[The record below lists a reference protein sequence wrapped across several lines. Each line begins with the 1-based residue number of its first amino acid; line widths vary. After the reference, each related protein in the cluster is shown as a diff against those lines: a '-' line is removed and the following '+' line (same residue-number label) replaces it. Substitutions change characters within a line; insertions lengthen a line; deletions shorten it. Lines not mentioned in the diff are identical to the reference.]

1 MTGEKQQ
8 TIQYTT
14 SLQLADHPLGRVKQE
29 IKESYYVALESL
41 VRRYTTNSMF
51 AEARL
56 EQYRTLLCAG
66 SSPSSLSEQEAQKNL
81 RLMINDRLR
90 PWRKRYRYFLIVDT
104 ALILCNETA
113 IKQAKKGLEA
123 YLSTRQFEELVKV
136 TELLFMKGRIDN
148 KWSYLE
154 PIIQQYKTNA
164 DHAKLPELR
173 ILITANMSAGKSTL
187 VNALIGKPVA
197 RTSQEACTA
206 HLNYFYSKSFEDG
219 RVHISNT
226 TLKLDA
232 SFDDVNKA
240 EATSGQHVATYFTM
254 MIQTQHRLC
263 VIDTPGVNSAM
274 NPEHAKLTRNAL
286 IHEKYDKLIYVLNA
300 SQLGTDEDMRH
311 LRYVANNVPE
321 EKTIFVLNKL
331 DSFRAKED
339 SIAESIL
346 RVREDLQELGYH
358 NPIICPI
365 SAYFSLLLKLKQQGE
380 DLTED
385 ELDDYERLVNKFAK
399 EEFHLSNYYG
409 SASFQDKR
417 IDEVPFLQNSY
428 RSGMLNF
435 EKVLY
440 GGELK

>member
-1 MTGEKQQ
+1 
-8 TIQYTT
+8 
-14 SLQLADHPLGRVKQE
+14 
-29 IKESYYVALESL
+29 
-41 VRRYTTNSMF
+41 MF

-56 EQYRTLLCAG
+56 EQYLTLLCAG
-66 SSPSSLSEQEAQKNL
+66 STPSSLSEEETEKNL

-90 PWRKRYRYFLIVDT
+90 PWRKRYRYLLIMDT
-104 ALILCNETA
+104 ALILCDEAA
-113 IKQAKKGLEA
+113 IKQARKGFES
-123 YLSTRQFEELVKV
+123 YLSAKQYAKLVEV
-136 TELLFMKGRIDN
+136 AEQLFTTDQMGAE
-148 KWSYLE
+148 WSYLE
-154 PIIQQYKTNA
+154 PIIQQYRINA
-164 DHAKLPELR
+164 VHAKLPELR

-206 HLNYFYSKSFEDG
+206 HLNYLYSKSFEDG

-232 SFDDVNKA
+232 SYDDVNEA
-240 EATSGQHVATYFTM
+240 EAASGKHVATYFTTI
-254 MIQTQHRLC
+254 IQKQHRLC
-263 VIDTPGVNSAM
+263 VIDTPGVNSAI

-286 IHEKYDKLIYVLNA
+286 VHEKYDKLIYVLNA

-311 LRYVANNVPE
+311 LRYVANNVPK

-339 SIAESIL
+339 SIVESIM
-346 RVREDLQELGYH
+346 RVRKDLQELGYH
-358 NPIICPI
+358 NPNICPI

-385 ELDDYERLVNKFAK
+385 ELDDYERFVKKFAK

-409 SASFQDKR
+409 YSNSQDKR

-440 GGELK
+440 GGVLK